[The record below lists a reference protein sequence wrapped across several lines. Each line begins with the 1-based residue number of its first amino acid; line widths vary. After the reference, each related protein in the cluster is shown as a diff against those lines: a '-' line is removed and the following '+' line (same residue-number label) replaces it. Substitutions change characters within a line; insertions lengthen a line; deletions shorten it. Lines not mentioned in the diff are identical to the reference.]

1 MAPRLTFDHM
11 LRLVGIVA
19 LFVLAACNQTSAKV
33 GPSPSPVIPDGN
45 WNQSLTLTGDL
56 PGHITSIVPDQS
68 GQQTFCS
75 GAKARNG
82 ETWSDS
88 FFTTVD
94 ASGNQWQVSI
104 VVENFRG
111 PGTYSDK
118 DVKIALQSSDNTQT
132 WLNQDADPTQN
143 LPADNVKF
151 TIARSQQT
159 GTIDALLT
167 NATSGKRGAEHITG
181 TWNCR
186 G

>member
-1 MAPRLTFDHM
+1 M

-19 LFVLAACNQTSAKV
+19 LLVLAACNQSSAKV
-33 GPSPSPVIPDGN
+33 APSPSPVLPEGN
-45 WNQSLTLTGDL
+45 WTQNLTLTGDL
-56 PGHITSIVPDQS
+56 PGHITSIVPDQA

-94 ASGNQWQVSI
+94 ASGNQWQISI

-111 PGTYSDK
+111 PGTYTDK
-118 DVKIALQSSDNTQT
+118 DVKIAMQSPDNSQT

-143 LPADNVKF
+143 LPADKVTF
-151 TIARSQQT
+151 TIGRNQQT
-159 GTIDALLT
+159 GTIDASLT
-167 NATSGKRGAEHITG
+167 NATSGKRGAEHMTG